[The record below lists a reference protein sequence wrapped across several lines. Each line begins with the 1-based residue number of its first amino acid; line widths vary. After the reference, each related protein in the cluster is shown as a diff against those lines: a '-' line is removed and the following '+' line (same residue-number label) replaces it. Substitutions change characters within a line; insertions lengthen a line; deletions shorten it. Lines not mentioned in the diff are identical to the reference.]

1 MFPYFLRL
9 KIFHCIHMPCFA
21 YPFICQ
27 RTFGCFYTLAI
38 VTNAVK
44 NMDILLSI
52 YPEVELLDHM
62 VILFFVE
69 LPYCFP
75 QQLHH
80 FYFSTNAGQYL
91 LCSRTFYN
99 NSHPDKCEIA
109 PHFIVAILN

>member
-9 KIFHCIHMPCFA
+9 KTFHCIRMPRFA

-27 RTFGCFYTLAI
+27 RTFSCFYTLAI
-38 VTNAVK
+38 VTNAIM
-44 NMDILLSI
+44 NMEILLSI
-52 YPEVELLDHM
+52 YPEVELLNHK
-62 VILFFVE
+62 VIIFLVE

-80 FYFSTNAGQYL
+80 FYFSTNAGQHF
-91 LCSRTFYN
+91 SRTFY